1 MQKMVSIGLIIGA
14 LTATA
19 LPVHADDQS
28 IYRAT
33 DSIGRGALSDY
44 PIEEQPQYYRA
55 HQFALGR
62 AASWLPLS
70 TEAYGGYA
78 QSGGYDQGGGYGQK
92 SCSYVGGP
100 KNGVGWSC

>member
-1 MQKMVSIGLIIGA
+1 MRKMVSIGLVIGA

-28 IYRAT
+28 IYFAT

-44 PIEEQPQYYRA
+44 PIEEQPQYYRR
-55 HQFALGR
+55 HQFAVGR
-62 AASWLPLS
+62 AAPRLPLS

-78 QSGGYDQGGGYGQK
+78 QSGGYAQRNCGYI
-92 SCSYVGGP
+92 GGP
-100 KNGVGWSC
+100 KSSAGWTCR